1 MTTAGE
7 DTELVERLALVRAV
21 LERTDDPLSAPFNVE
36 YEPMDGDAYRR
47 AWGAFAP
54 GAPGFRDA
62 AALYVHIPFCAR
74 VCSYCLLSSSK
85 TPGKEPV
92 DAYLRALRGHAAE
105 LAPAVESLRFSSL
118 HIGGGTPT
126 LLSEKQLDE
135 LLGDLE
141 RFRRTERFQIGIEAH
156 PATSTLGK
164 LDVMRR
170 HGVDRVSFGV
180 ETFSPDVLAAV
191 NRADQTTERVVAA
204 VDAARRCGLS
214 VNIDLLAGLPG
225 ETLASFADSVRR
237 ALELE
242 PDSMSV
248 NRFLAEN
255 SPLAETGYAAREEG
269 IADCDRMLLEA
280 DRIIHEA
287 RPPRWPDRP
296 LAAAGYGT
304 QYVWDRT
311 DKARSYFQQDMI
323 GPTSTLA
330 LGHGAMGHLPGRF
343 YSVAAGD
350 VREYTAAIEAG
361 HLPPMLVS
369 PVTMRFE
376 KAFFVVDR
384 TCRGALTPRDFT
396 SVFDEDARTLFGRE
410 LAFLVARGL
419 LRQTDGRLSKPP
431 RREFQATELLAFLAL
446 DNVALAN
453 ALSRLESATTL
464 HEPALRDYRLI
475 AEELP
480 PSLLWCRLAI
490 RASRAARGLNRPRRL
505 DSLRA

>member
-1 MTTAGE
+1 
-7 DTELVERLALVRAV
+7 
-21 LERTDDPLSAPFNVE
+21 
-36 YEPMDGDAYRR
+36 
-47 AWGAFAP
+47 
-54 GAPGFRDA
+54 
-62 AALYVHIPFCAR
+62 
-74 VCSYCLLSSSK
+74 
-85 TPGKEPV
+85 
-92 DAYLRALRGHAAE
+92 
-105 LAPAVESLRFSSL
+105 
-118 HIGGGTPT
+118 
-126 LLSEKQLDE
+126 
-135 LLGDLE
+135 
-141 RFRRTERFQIGIEAH
+141 
-156 PATSTLGK
+156 
-164 LDVMRR
+164 
-170 HGVDRVSFGV
+170 
-180 ETFSPDVLAAV
+180 
-191 NRADQTTERVVAA
+191 
-204 VDAARRCGLS
+204 

-225 ETLASFADSVRR
+225 ETLASFSDSVRC

-255 SPLAETGYAAREEG
+255 SPLAESGYAAREEG
-269 IADCDRMLLEA
+269 IAECDRMLVEA

-323 GPTSTLA
+323 GPASTLA

-350 VREYTAAIEAG
+350 VRDYTAALESG
-361 HLPPMLVS
+361 RLPPMLVS

-384 TCRGALTPRDFT
+384 TCRGALAPREFA
-396 SVFDEDARTLFGRE
+396 SVFGEDARAPFGRE

-419 LRQTDGRLSKPP
+419 LHQTNGRLSKPP
-431 RREFQATELLAFLAL
+431 RREFQATELLAFLVL
-446 DNVALAN
+446 DNAALTN
-453 ALSRLESATTL
+453 ALERLDAVAPQ

-480 PSLLWCRLAI
+480 PSLLWCRMAI
-490 RASRAARGLNRPRRL
+490 RASRAARGISRPRRL
-505 DSLRA
+505 DTLRA